1 MFFFNTL
8 TLLTIIFSTSK
19 ILAIPTSRALNR
31 DLIVLDVETEVAPQ
45 SLAATTCSPEVT
57 ALASGISANIA
68 DQNNEVAAVS
78 SLGQMLTE
86 SPVDATLFAAGQA
99 SLLSFVQ
106 KGISIREN
114 NQKIAPAG
122 NPAIPGLATVAT
134 AQLTELN
141 LTMSLGVGG
150 VNVARDNKT
159 VTDLLGDFKG
169 GIVQNMKNL
178 QAVCD
183 SCFSLPLFTHEFNRL
198 WKAVRLREPVLLPH
212 HRKLH
217 RRQQLQKPRQ

>member
-178 QAVCD
+178 QAAMEGCTTSGTGTATAPSKTSSAAATAKTSTIAKKDVD
-183 SCFSLPLFTHEFNRL
+183 M
-198 WKAVRLREPVLLPH
+198 
-212 HRKLH
+212 
-217 RRQQLQKPRQ
+217 

>member
-1 MFFFNTL
+1 MFSFNPL
-8 TLLTIIFSTSK
+8 TLLIIPLSTSTTFA
-19 ILAIPTSRALNR
+19 LPTVPISNR
-31 DLIVLDVETEVAPQ
+31 GFLVLDVETNASPQ
-45 SLAATTCSPEVT
+45 SLAATACTQQVM

-68 DQNNEVAAVS
+68 DQNNEVAAAS
-78 SLGQMLTE
+78 SLGQMLAE
-86 SPVDATLFAAGQA
+86 SPVNNTLFAAGQV

-141 LTMSLGVGG
+141 LTMSLGMGG
-150 VNVARDNKT
+150 VNVVRDNKT

-178 QAVCD
+178 KAVCN
-183 SCFSLPLFTHEFNRL
+183 C
-198 WKAVRLREPVLLPH
+198 
-212 HRKLH
+212 
-217 RRQQLQKPRQ
+217 